1 MKPNKTVVA
10 GAKAEFRTILK
21 LSFISFFA
29 NHLLFGDGVAFN
41 RARARFLSWYF
52 DINNKAFIGK
62 NVKILPGKGAGLRDL
77 HIGYRGHI
85 YRGCDIITPLILGDG
100 SYINRYSLIAN
111 TAIGKNC
118 AIGPGVIIGCTTHKI
133 GSSNRRADK
142 GKFLPVKIEDGVWIG
157 ARAVILGGVRVGRG
171 SIVAAG
177 AVVTRDVQPNT
188 MVGGVPAKLIR
199 YLN

>member
-1 MKPNKTVVA
+1 MKPNKAVVA

-29 NHLLFGDGVAFN
+29 NHLLFGDGVIFN
-41 RARARFLSWYF
+41 RARARYLSWFF
-52 DINNKAFIGK
+52 DIHKKALIGK

-85 YRGCDIITPLILGDG
+85 YRGCDIITPLTLGDG

-111 TAIGKNC
+111 TTIGNNC
-118 AIGPGVIIGCTTHKI
+118 AIGPGVIIGPTTHKI
-133 GSSNRRADK
+133 GTSKRRADK
-142 GKFLPVKIEDGVWIG
+142 GKFLHVKIEDGVWIG
-157 ARAVILGGVRVGRG
+157 ARAVILGGVTVGYG

-177 AVVTRDVQPNT
+177 AVVTKDVKPNT
-188 MVGGVPAKLIR
+188 MVGGVPAKVIKHLE
-199 YLN
+199 